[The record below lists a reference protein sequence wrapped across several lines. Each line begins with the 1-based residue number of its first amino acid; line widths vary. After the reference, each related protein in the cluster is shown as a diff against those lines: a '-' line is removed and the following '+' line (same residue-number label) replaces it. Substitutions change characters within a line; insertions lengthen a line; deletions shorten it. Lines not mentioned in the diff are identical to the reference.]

1 MYQGPKSASFSSE
14 SGFFSR
20 GAAECVTF
28 IMTVPVFFATNSI
41 HILFRTRNLGQH
53 FLDISK

>member
-28 IMTVPVFFATNSI
+28 IMTVPVFFCNQQYTYTISDTESWPTF
-41 HILFRTRNLGQH
+41 FRH
-53 FLDISK
+53 F